1 MTAPVRAGDNA
12 RLRLSVLAMV
22 VVSLFAA
29 LYARLWYL
37 QVASNAQASVKVTN
51 NQVRFVHEEAPRGR
65 ILDRNG
71 KVIVD
76 NRVSEAITV
85 NRAKFTNDVEHVT
98 RLAALLN
105 IPPGILVKRMNDA
118 RFSPYKPVPVA
129 TDVPKD
135 MVVYLAEHQD
145 DFPGVEAL
153 ELTERAYPQG
163 NVAAHL
169 LGYVGEINDRELK
182 DRKGK
187 GYQLGDSIGKSGV
200 EVAYESDLHGVPG
213 LTKFEVDAQGR
224 VLQTLDTRPAQQGA
238 DVQLTLDLDIQKLVE
253 DSLAQGL
260 DATRRSYDKENKKD
274 FLAPAGAAVVLD
286 PRDGSV
292 VAMASNPT
300 YNPADF
306 VNGIKPELFKAM
318 QDPNS
323 HFPLNNRV
331 IDGLYAPGSTF
342 KLATSIAALDSGLIT
357 AGTPFTDTGSLTVGN
372 RVFKNA
378 GGRSYGTLSL
388 PTAITVSSDA
398 FFYNLGAQFWYTRAQ
413 HGDAIQATA
422 KTLGFGER
430 TGIPLDSEAKG
441 RIPDPETRKKLHDAN
456 PKAFPEGR
464 WFAGDNVNLAIG
476 QGEMVVTP
484 LQLAQAYATFANGGT
499 VYQPRV
505 AERVLQQDGKVVR
518 DVTPAAERKI
528 DLAPTIRNAVLAGL
542 KGVVAS
548 DKGTAHGAFSSFPL
562 SSFPVAGKTGTA
574 QVVGK
579 QDTALFVA
587 FAPADNP
594 QYVVAVVIEEGGF
607 GGSSAAP
614 VVRRIMEGLAG
625 KPPTPITV
633 QQGVD

>member
-37 QVASNAQASVKVTN
+37 QVASNAQAQVKVTN

-85 NRAKFTNDVEHVT
+85 NRAKFNNDVEHVT
-98 RLAALLN
+98 RLAALLG
-105 IPPGILVKRMNDA
+105 IPPGILVKRMSDP

-187 GYQLGDSIGKSGV
+187 GYQLGDNIGKSGV
-200 EVAYESDLHGVPG
+200 ELSYESDLHGVAG

-224 VLQTLDTRPAQQGA
+224 VLQTLDARPAQQGA

-260 DATRRSYDKENKKD
+260 DATRHSYDKENKKD

-306 VNGIKPELFKAM
+306 VNGIKPELFNAM

-331 IDGLYAPGSTF
+331 INGLYAPGSTF
-342 KLATSIAALDSGLIT
+342 KLATALAALDSGLIT
-357 AGTPFTDTGSLTVGN
+357 PGTPFTDTGSLQVGN
-372 RVFKNA
+372 RLFKNA
-378 GGRSYGTLSL
+378 GSRAYGTISL

-398 FFYNLGAQFWYTRAQ
+398 FFYNLGAQFWYTRSQ

-441 RIPDPETRKKLHDAN
+441 RIPDPESRKKLHDAN

-484 LQLAQAYATFANGGT
+484 LQLAQSYATFANGGT

-505 AERVLQQDGKVVR
+505 AERILQQDGKVIR
-518 DVTPAAERKI
+518 DVTPAPERKI
-528 DLAPTIRNAVLAGL
+528 DLAPTVRNAILTGL

-548 DKGTAHGAFSSFPL
+548 DKGTAHGSFIGFPL

-574 QVVGK
+574 QVFGK

-625 KPPTPITV
+625 KTPGPIAV